1 MAWETALDRLLLQQV
16 HAAEKGDEKP
26 QDVRQQIHELWVL
39 DPERA
44 QTWFLIGYVKVLLGL
59 EMPQP
64 PVNSTEE
71 RWHLFGRVRAH
82 DRRGERNW
90 VADLLRDPTS
100 ILALLQDPRIAA
112 QCLPLVMR
120 TLFWCGD
127 LGLALKAIEYL
138 AHASADADTEMLV
151 DAALT
156 DLLTRLEHRI
166 EREGE
171 ETTVAI
177 LQRCV
182 AVSGFARLPQDVQA
196 RYHRA
201 IAERLLLAS
210 EFDQALSQL
219 RDARRLASDQVRL
232 ASHVAMLGALAE
244 MRVHRIEEL
253 EPRADRPTRSAG
265 LSWLEAAVADPD
277 KAVPEA
283 LHAKGVL
290 LYEQG
295 DYVQAA
301 ACFDAAVA
309 GLRRV
314 NGRDAVLVDRT
325 RFFLAASL
333 LAAGNKDEAS
343 RAQKLMEQALDT
355 VKPDLE
361 SFYPVHEA
369 LKALDRKVA
378 LKFLDAVEMGRG
390 TVPDQLLFV
399 ALEYLS
405 LGEAAPAAAAANR
418 VLQIA
423 VNLDHRIEAMRVLL
437 TAHNMQGDRGAARE
451 VYEEMRDLL
460 AQRGKFQE
468 LEVMLKNEAFV
479 GQALDHVEIKAELAA
494 VYEEVEGREFERA
507 QLQTAI
513 ARSLRAKRE
522 SASLQEAYGI
532 LKDVE
537 IRFPELARDDLAAIE
552 KLLELEETP
561 PADPGSGKLLCE
573 SVKKSL
579 GHRPRILVVGGNER
593 QRKHH
598 PKFEELATEWGFDG
612 EWLLANYVSPQKLV
626 NQVGERLAS
635 GKVDLLVMLHWN
647 RHETTEPALELA
659 RKSGVTAR
667 TVHYA
672 GFTSLQVALT
682 DLLGKVGSRGKD
694 SRAAAKA

>member
-1 MAWETALDRLLLQQV
+1 MRLSAPLLS
-16 HAAEKGDEKP
+16 GP
-26 QDVRQQIHELWVL
+26 
-39 DPERA
+39 
-44 QTWFLIGYVKVLLGL
+44 LLGL
-59 EMPQP
+59 
-64 PVNSTEE
+64 
-71 RWHLFGRVRAH
+71 
-82 DRRGERNW
+82 
-90 VADLLRDPTS
+90 LLS
-100 ILALLQDPRIAA
+100 
-112 QCLPLVMR
+112 C
-120 TLFWCGD
+120 
-127 LGLALKAIEYL
+127 
-138 AHASADADTEMLV
+138 
-151 DAALT
+151 
-156 DLLTRLEHRI
+156 
-166 EREGE
+166 
-171 ETTVAI
+171 
-177 LQRCV
+177 
-182 AVSGFARLPQDVQA
+182 
-196 RYHRA
+196 
-201 IAERLLLAS
+201 
-210 EFDQALSQL
+210 
-219 RDARRLASDQVRL
+219 
-232 ASHVAMLGALAE
+232 
-244 MRVHRIEEL
+244 
-253 EPRADRPTRSAG
+253 
-265 LSWLEAAVADPD
+265 
-277 KAVPEA
+277 
-283 LHAKGVL
+283 
-290 LYEQG
+290 EQG

-325 RFFLAASL
+325 RFFLAAAL

-390 TVPDQLLFV
+390 TAPDQLLFV

-437 TAHNMQGDRGAARE
+437 TAHNMQGDRGAARD